1 MRRVAVFIIVAL
13 VSFTTMLAL
22 AQSYPLTVV
31 DDRGKEIAIDAS
43 PQRIVVILPLYA
55 EILCDLDADDRII
68 GVAESPNNP
77 SQLMGLPKVGSAFSP
92 NVEVIISLEPD
103 LVLGARDW
111 GGERGKLESAG
122 ITVLTVGR
130 SDGCITTVPAIFSAI
145 RKLGA
150 AVGEKGE
157 AQALIGEIAEQV
169 VTIESKTLE
178 KRPISAAF
186 LYAGDPPYAAGSGA
200 IESALILRAG
210 GENIF
215 SDLQGFPPVSL
226 EEIISRDPEVIFT
239 DPAHVERLV
248 ENPLL
253 GEVAAVKN
261 GAVYGIKAS
270 ELTSTRVAEA
280 LEVMARYLHPEA
292 GL

>member
-1 MRRVAVFIIVAL
+1 MRKLAVFIIVAL

-31 DDRGKEIAIDAS
+31 DDRGKEIAIDTS
-43 PQRIVVILPLYA
+43 PERIVVILPLYA
-55 EILCDLDADDRII
+55 EILSDLDAGDMII

-77 SQLMGLPKVGSAFSP
+77 SQLMDLPKVGSAFSP

-150 AVGEKGE
+150 AVGKKAE
-157 AQALIGEIAEQV
+157 AQALIGEIAQQV
-169 VTIESKTLE
+169 VTIESKVLQ
-178 KRPISAAF
+178 KREVSAAF

-200 IESALILRAG
+200 IENALILRAG
-210 GENIF
+210 GKNIF

-239 DPAHVERLV
+239 DPAHVDRLV
-248 ENPLL
+248 EDPLL
-253 GEVAAVKN
+253 GEVTAVKN

-270 ELTSTRVAEA
+270 ALTSTRVAEA
-280 LEVMARYLHPEA
+280 LEMMARCLHPEA